1 MRNIVKTIQ
10 TAPRWPRLARKLI
23 VHAEHALRLSLLS
36 RPLRYA
42 LRDAEGV
49 TVLPLR
55 EAVPFHVREETHRQ
69 FYRRSLATAPR
80 EQPARTD
87 PVYLVLCEDAL
98 FRGDSGSVFTADR
111 HVLIDG
117 DYYLRW
123 KTGPRAYTGRLPA
136 PRERIGGLCS
146 SVWTG
151 EHANYYHWLVD
162 ALLRLHSLEQYGEAV
177 TLLMPS
183 AMSVLQ
189 RESLQRCLPRNVSLR
204 LVEEGSWFTVE
215 RFLVPSFL
223 TPHTLRFLPP
233 DSVRW
238 LRERFIGSG
247 KAPAGNGNRIY
258 ISRDDAA
265 RRRVSNEADVRR
277 MLAAHGFGTVRF
289 SQCTMEEQVAI
300 CAGASVL
307 VGAHGAGLANLLFA
321 RPGAALVELC
331 TRNLDA
337 TYLETALAAELRYR
351 YLAPRE
357 YGVLPEG
364 TPPRIALSALR
375 DADNSYDVD
384 ALEAIVLQTLQEVA

>member
-1 MRNIVKTIQ
+1 
-10 TAPRWPRLARKLI
+10 
-23 VHAEHALRLSLLS
+23 
-36 RPLRYA
+36 
-42 LRDAEGV
+42 
-49 TVLPLR
+49 
-55 EAVPFHVREETHRQ
+55 
-69 FYRRSLATAPR
+69 
-80 EQPARTD
+80 
-87 PVYLVLCEDAL
+87 
-98 FRGDSGSVFTADR
+98 VFTADR
-111 HVLIDG
+111 HVLTDG

-123 KTGPRAYTGRLPA
+123 KTGPRVYTGRLQS

-162 ALLRLHSLEQYGEAV
+162 ALLRLESLEQFGEPV

-183 AMSVLQ
+183 TMSVLQ
-189 RESLQRCLPRNVSLR
+189 HNSLRHCLPRNVSLR
-204 LVEEGSWFTVE
+204 LVEEGGWFSVE

-223 TPHTLRFLPP
+223 TPHTLRFLPS

-238 LRERFIGSG
+238 LRERFIPEAG
-247 KAPAGNGNRIY
+247 ARAGNGSRIY
-258 ISRDDAA
+258 ISRDDAS

-277 MLAAHGFGTVRF
+277 MLARHGFRTVLF
-289 SQCTMEEQVAI
+289 SQLSMEEQVAV
-300 CAGASVL
+300 CADASVL

-337 TYLETALAAELRYR
+337 TYLETALAADLRYR

-375 DADNSYDVD
+375 DADNRYDVD